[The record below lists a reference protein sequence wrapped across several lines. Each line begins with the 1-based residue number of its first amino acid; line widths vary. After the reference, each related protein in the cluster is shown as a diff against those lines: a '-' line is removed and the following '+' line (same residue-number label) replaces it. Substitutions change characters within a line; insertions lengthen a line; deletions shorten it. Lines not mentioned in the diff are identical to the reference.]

1 MAKGVKTGGR
11 KKGTP
16 NKTTVAAK
24 QAISMAADKLGGV
37 DRLVNWAKEDPAN
50 EKVFWAQIYTR
61 IVPLEHDGEIGVVI
75 NRNKYYQAPPADR
88 S

>member
-24 QAISMAADKLGGV
+24 QAISMAAEKLGGV
-37 DRLVNWAKEDPAN
+37 DRLVKWAQEDPAN

-61 IVPLEHDGEIGVVI
+61 IVPLEHSGEVGVTVV
-75 NRNKYYQAPPADR
+75 RKTVYEQKPD
-88 S
+88 